1 MNPFNLRF
9 TLRGKAHSRALLMSL
24 LLAWALLQTLGL
36 MHRAQHALPQPSLP
50 EATLS
55 ESTLPQPSLSQ
66 STQAQVSTLMPD
78 HAAGSPDCLLL
89 DALCAADTQSG
100 AHMTELAAA
109 QPPAFFSTPP
119 LLSATLTRYWHAPA
133 RAPPVLS

>member
-9 TLRGKAHSRALLMSL
+9 NMRGKAHSRALLMSL
-24 LLAWALLQTLGL
+24 VLAWALLQTLGL

-50 EATLS
+50 E
-55 ESTLPQPSLSQ
+55 STLSQ

-100 AHMTELAAA
+100 AHITELAAA